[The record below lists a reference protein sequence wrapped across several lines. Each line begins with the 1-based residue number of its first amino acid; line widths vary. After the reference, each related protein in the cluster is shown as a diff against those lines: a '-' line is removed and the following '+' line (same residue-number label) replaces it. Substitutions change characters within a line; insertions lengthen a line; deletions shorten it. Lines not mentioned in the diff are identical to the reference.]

1 MTRIKFTSVEK
12 KNVESVLFNPMI
24 LYVQL
29 LLSFGVKR
37 NYIMYIKFWYY
48 FNVCSQIICIY
59 VYIYIYYIMKKK
71 MYDNNF
77 DKFIWKYYFQII
89 IKYVQNLFILDA
101 FNIHTMKKKI

>member
-59 VYIYIYYIMKKK
+59 VYTYIYYIMKKK
-71 MYDNNF
+71 CM
-77 DKFIWKYYFQII
+77 ITILT
-89 IKYVQNLFILDA
+89 NLFE
-101 FNIHTMKKKI
+101 NIIFKLLSNIFKIYLY